1 MRAPARGNQ
10 RELNDISPGNHGLF
24 DGFMCVYSK
33 LKGIEGDFHFEGQI
47 FEESVDLQLSLW
59 IGFWQY
65 NISTGG
71 WVYKSGI
78 GSSEACPCEK
88 LKTPGRQGHELGPNE
103 EFQE

>member
-1 MRAPARGNQ
+1 VCLLQ
-10 RELNDISPGNHGLF
+10 
-24 DGFMCVYSK
+24 
-33 LKGIEGDFHFEGQI
+33 IEGDFGISHHFEGPI

-71 WVYKSGI
+71 WLYKSGI

-88 LKTPGRQGHELGPNE
+88 LKTPGRQGHELLPNE